1 MMQSREEM
9 RDESSSGLVLTTDP
23 KPRLRWT
30 AELHERFVDAVTHL
44 GGPDSTFSSSSYISL
59 YDSIYIKLSVI
70 LIVIYISRGYTKDDN
85 ESDGCEGSYALS
97 SQEPSPGP
105 ILFFLSFLIFN
116 VLLSFLSSFALG
128 FKTYTRV
135 STFNYRSSDLE
146 SSLTR
151 SIIKITPLILGILI
165 EVR

>member
-1 MMQSREEM
+1 MSHHQV
-9 RDESSSGLVLTTDP
+9 SSSQLTLSP
-23 KPRLRWT
+23 
-30 AELHERFVDAVTHL
+30 AFA
-44 GGPDSTFSSSSYISL
+44 GPQSFMNASL
-59 YDSIYIKLSVI
+59 TPSPTLEALTVRSHHHHIYLSIYINLRVI

>member
-1 MMQSREEM
+1 MSHHQV
-9 RDESSSGLVLTTDP
+9 SSSQLTLSP
-23 KPRLRWT
+23 
-30 AELHERFVDAVTHL
+30 AFA
-44 GGPDSTFSSSSYISL
+44 GPQSFMNASLTPSPTLEALTVRSSHHHISL
-59 YDSIYIKLSVI
+59 SIYINLIVI

-135 STFNYRSSDLE
+135 STLNYRSSDLE

-165 EVR
+165 EVRHNSSTF